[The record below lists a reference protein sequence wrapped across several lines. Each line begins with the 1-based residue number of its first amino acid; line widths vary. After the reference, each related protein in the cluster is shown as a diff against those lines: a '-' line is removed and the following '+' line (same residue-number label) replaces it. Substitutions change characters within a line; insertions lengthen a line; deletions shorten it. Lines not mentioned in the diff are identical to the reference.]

1 MNIAQVE
8 NNVKSLIDRLA
19 AGNVPA
25 EDFIYELLL
34 AYGHRASTVSML
46 RNGHY
51 NIAKDPDEIIFKR
64 HLYFKQ
70 MQGSALHAEIDRMKN
85 QKLVATNRTR
95 FVVCTNFDHL
105 LAVDTKTGDSLDIA
119 LAELPRKFDFFL
131 PWAGMEKA
139 VYQGENPADVKAAEK
154 MAKLFD
160 LIKADNFNE
169 ERSGDKAALHNLN
182 VFLTRLLFCFFAEDT
197 EIFADNQFSNAIQ
210 GHTSED
216 GSDLAEYLD
225 RLFTVL
231 NTPEKERGAL
241 PDYLS
246 SFPYVNGGL
255 FADNIPSPGFS
266 RKSRRMLIECGS
278 ELNWS
283 DINPDI
289 FGSMIQAV
297 VHPDQRGGM
306 GMHYTSVTNIMKVIE
321 PLFLN
326 DLYEELDKAS
336 NSATKL
342 QKLQQRLGEIKI
354 FDPACGSGNFLI
366 IAYKEIRRLE
376 MELLKRWQELEL
388 EKTGQVL
395 QAYSVIKLSQFYG
408 MELDD
413 FAHEVAILS
422 LWLAE
427 HQMNLEFR
435 VEFGEVIPSLPL
447 TKGGN
452 ITCCNSLQ
460 VDWENICPN
469 EGETFVLGNPPY
481 RGKKEQ
487 TQPQKSDL
495 TLVCGHLSSY
505 KILDFIACWFI
516 KASAFISKR
525 NGSCAFV
532 STNSITQGEQVGVIW
547 PAIYSFGIEITFAYT
562 SFMWRNNAKKNAG
575 VAVVIIGFA
584 PTGKSNSKKLHIT
597 NGDEQIVRN
606 AHKINPYLSIG
617 TEVVIKKRKKPISK
631 ISEIA
636 NGSMPN
642 DDGNFFLDGSEFRAL
657 PQRLAR
663 FYKKAIGAREF
674 FHSIERYC
682 LWLDESN
689 LDDALSNNEIK
700 EIVNRVKI
708 YRESSPRENTRK
720 LASIPYRFGEV
731 RFKTGPAMIVPG
743 LSAESRE
750 YIPIGFVDDKYVV
763 TNLAQVVYSAEPWLF
778 SLISSKINVAWV
790 KATSGYF
797 KKDIRYSPLLSYNNM
812 PFPKVSEQTKE
823 LMKESAFKILQE
835 REKYSDRT
843 IAELYNPKR
852 MPLSLRAAHQE
863 NDHLIDQI
871 YSKKTLNS
879 DEERLEALFS
889 LYEKM
894 TGGQNA

>member
-70 MQGSALHAEIDRMKN
+70 IQGSALHAEIDRMRN

-169 ERSGDKAALHNLN
+169 ERAGDKAALHNLN

-231 NTPEKERGAL
+231 NTPEKERGVL
-241 PDYLS
+241 PDYLVN
-246 SFPYVNGGL
+246 FPYVNGGL
-255 FADNIPSPGFS
+255 FADNIPSPRFS

-336 NSATKL
+336 NSATRL

-366 IAYKEIRRLE
+366 IAYKELRRME

-395 QAYSVIKLSQFYG
+395 QAFSVIKLSQFYG
-408 MELDD
+408 IELDD

-427 HQMNLEFR
+427 HQMNSEFK
-435 VEFGEVIPSLPL
+435 VEFGKTIPSLPL
-447 TKGGN
+447 VKGGSIFQGN
-452 ITCCNSLQ
+452 AIQ
-460 VDWENICPN
+460 IEWERVCPR
-469 EGETFVLGNPPY
+469 EGEIYILGNPPY
-481 RGKKEQ
+481 LGFKMQSKD
-487 TQPQKSDL
+487 QKD
-495 TLVCGHLSSY
+495 
-505 KILDFIACWFI
+505 DI
-516 KASAFISKR
+516 KNVFKGKR
-525 NGSCAFV
+525 NYKKFDYVSCWLYKAAKYIQSLNACFAFV
-532 STNSITQGEQVGVIW
+532 STNSICQGENVSLLW
-547 PAIYSFGIEITFAYT
+547 PLILADSLEIFFAHPSFKW
-562 SFMWRNNAKKNAG
+562 SNNAKSKAG
-575 VAVVIIGFA
+575 VTCVIVGIRN
-584 PTGKSNSKKLHIT
+584 TSGKDKLIIDSGIARSVG
-597 NGDEQIVRN
+597 N
-606 AHKINPYLSIG
+606 INPYLTASSV
-617 TEVVIKKRKKPISK
+617 EAVPKRSKPLSNITPMTLG
-631 ISEIA
+631 
-636 NGSMPN
+636 NMPK
-642 DDGNFFLDGSEFRAL
+642 DDGNLILTKEEVDHLIKDYPQAQKFIRKLIGAHELINGTTRWCLWINDSDLEEIRAIKPIISRIEKVKEFRASSTDKSANTMAL
-657 PQRLAR
+657 TPHR
-663 FYKKAIGAREF
+663 FREQ
-674 FHSIERYC
+674 
-682 LWLDESN
+682 
-689 LDDALSNNEIK
+689 
-700 EIVNRVKI
+700 
-708 YRESSPRENTRK
+708 K
-720 LASIPYRFGEV
+720 LAKHNSI
-731 RFKTGPAMIVPG
+731 IVPTVT
-743 LSAESRE
+743 SERRE
-750 YIPIGFVDDKYVV
+750 YIPISYLDKDTIIVAPNNAIYDPNPHV
-763 TNLAQVVYSAEPWLF
+763 F
-778 SLISSKINVAWV
+778 SIISSRMHMVWV
-790 KATSGYF
+790 RAISG
-797 KKDIRYSPLLSYNNM
+797 KLETRIRYSSALCYNTF
-812 PFPKVSEQTKE
+812 PFPQINDSQKEQ
-823 LMKESAFKILQE
+823 LALHAMNIISE
-835 REKYSDRT
+835 RENHPNKT
-843 IAELYNPKR
+843 IAKLYDPDR
-852 MPLSLRAAHQE
+852 MPPNLREAHE
-863 NDHLIDQI
+863 KLDLAVEKCYRRELFVN
-871 YSKKTLNS
+871 
-879 DEERLEALFS
+879 DEERLNYLFD
-889 LYEKM
+889 LYKKM
-894 TGGQNA
+894 TGGLNA